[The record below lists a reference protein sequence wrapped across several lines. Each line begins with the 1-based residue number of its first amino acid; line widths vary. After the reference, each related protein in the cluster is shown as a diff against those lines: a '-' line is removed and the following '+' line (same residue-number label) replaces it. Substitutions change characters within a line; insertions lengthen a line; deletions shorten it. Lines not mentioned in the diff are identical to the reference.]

1 MFEAELWTSCRPEAS
16 WSDLPDT
23 KPCRGRVRAGHHP
36 SVVVSVEAAWAA
48 VFLTLGEE
56 TVAIWAIPV
65 AIGLTV
71 LLIWTWQIAASA
83 RADDDHMRV

>member
-1 MFEAELWTSCRPEAS
+1 M
-16 WSDLPDT
+16 
-23 KPCRGRVRAGHHP
+23 
-36 SVVVSVEAAWAA
+36 
-48 VFLTLGEE
+48 FLTLGEE